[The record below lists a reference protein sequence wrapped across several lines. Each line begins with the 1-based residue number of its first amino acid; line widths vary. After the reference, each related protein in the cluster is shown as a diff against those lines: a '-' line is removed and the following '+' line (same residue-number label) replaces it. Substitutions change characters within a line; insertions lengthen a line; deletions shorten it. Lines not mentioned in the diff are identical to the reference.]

1 MASRPTV
8 SGWSVPNADKPN
20 EYSSEFRVDGRT
32 YANVTNLTTGQR
44 QLYLVSGIAGT
55 FLTNRKLV
63 MTTNSDGTKD
73 PGPDYNSFVRQYGQ
87 NALTNAEIN
96 NKKQSQFIISKASTA
111 EERASLSKSKEYKS
125 SSNAASGTTAG
136 GSPNGGDQQGGSG
149 ASDSNTS
156 PDDEENKNNENSGAI
171 EIAAGTP
178 FGDIQK
184 EEAELAEKSLK
195 FAPTGGLRYPL
206 NLSARQDRI
215 EITALRLLEREGAKN
230 PTPTVPSTTPSSGTQ
245 PTSGSA
251 PPPSSQTPG
260 TPPPTTG
267 SGQRPT
273 PGQPTTGAGTSN
285 TSAATEPP
293 VNLQFTFGKPKYVP
307 VDETI
312 RIAIQ
317 APISDQNTVEWG
329 SGEANAMAS
338 AAYDIAINATTSGLS
353 EKVLSKLEGILGTG
367 IVEKD
372 RIRRYLSGEAASI
385 SNILART
392 DNVVLNPNLELLF
405 SGPALRSF
413 NLTFKMTAREENE
426 SKAIRYIINYF
437 KYHMAARDTDTGTPG
452 LFLRAP
458 HVFEI
463 KYKYGETQDHPSISR
478 IKTPCALTNISV
490 DYTPLGTYS
499 TYRDGSMIAYIINLQ
514 FQELTPIY
522 SSDYSK
528 FEYSKNT
535 ENANIGY

>member
-1 MASRPTV
+1 MARKNCSWGITTKCEP
-8 SGWSVPNADKPN
+8 SI
-20 EYSSEFRVDGRT
+20 
-32 YANVTNLTTGQR
+32 TGQIFVANTYKDSNGNNKFSTINENNPR
-44 QLYLVSGIAGT
+44 GFIPLAENDPKLGNIDMVVDNSGKVSYFKRDSDGGRIPLGDTVQEIVDKSYLFPRGT
-55 FLTNRKLV
+55 FSGASGAAIVQSVNYNLETIKKTRKITSPNV
-63 MTTNSDGTKD
+63 
-73 PGPDYNSFVRQYGQ
+73 
-87 NALTNAEIN
+87 
-96 NKKQSQFIISKASTA
+96 
-111 EERASLSKSKEYKS
+111 S
-125 SSNAASGTTAG
+125 SSASK
-136 GSPNGGDQQGGSG
+136 PDQQGGSG

-156 PDDEENKNNENSGAI
+156 PDDEENKNDEEKQI
-171 EIAAGTP
+171 EAGTP

-184 EEAELAEKSLK
+184 EEAELAAKSLK
-195 FAPTGGLRYPL
+195 FAPIGGLRYPL
-206 NLSARQDRI
+206 NLNARQDRI

-273 PGQPTTGAGTSN
+273 PGQPTTGAGTSD
-285 TSAATEPP
+285 TSAATDTPL
-293 VNLQFTFGKPKYVP
+293 NLQFTFGKPKYVP

-329 SGEANAMAS
+329 SGEVNAMAS

-353 EKVLSKLEGILGTG
+353 EEVLSKLEGILGTG

-392 DNVVLNPNLELLF
+392 DNIVLNPNLELLF

-463 KYKYGETQDHPSISR
+463 KYKYGESQEHPSISR

-499 TYRDGSMIAYIINLQ
+499 TYSDGSMIAYIINLQ

-522 SSDYSK
+522 SSDYSTV
-528 FEYSKNT
+528 EYRKNT